1 VTAIRAVIF
10 DLGETLVDWPDWDA
24 SAEQRWG
31 EAFEFLRSR
40 YPNLEAAGCER
51 FVGAMR
57 GAELAHWHRVEA
69 DARSGSAASVVREGF
84 ANLGLQPSDAE
95 VTASLDGYARAVS
108 GWAQVYPDARPT
120 LLELRDRGY
129 ALGLLSNTWWAAAW
143 HNADLAA
150 HGLED
155 LLDVAVY
162 TSDLEHSKPHATA
175 FLQVT
180 DALGVDPAGCVMV
193 GDRPID
199 DISGAL
205 GVGMRAVHKTNGR
218 PRPVP
223 DGVRPTATIEQLAEL
238 PALLEHW
245 EAGGCGTESG

>member
-1 VTAIRAVIF
+1 VAAIRAVIF
-10 DLGETLVDWPDWDA
+10 DLGETLVDWPDWDTA
-24 SAEQRWG
+24 SEQRWG
-31 EAFEFLRSR
+31 EAYGFLRSCH
-40 YPNLEAAGCER
+40 PNLDGAGCER
-51 FVGAMR
+51 FVTAMR
-57 GAELAHWHRVEA
+57 GAELAHWRRVER
-69 DARSGSAASVVREGF
+69 DALSGSAESVVREGF
-84 ANLGLQPSDAE
+84 AVLGLRPRDVE
-95 VTASLDGYARAVS
+95 VMATLDGYARAVS
-108 GWAQVYPDARPT
+108 GWAQVYPDARST
-120 LLELRDRGY
+120 LHELRNRGY
-129 ALGLLSNTWWAAAW
+129 AIGLLSNTWWAAAW

-162 TSDLEHSKPHATA
+162 TSDLQRSKPHATA
-175 FLQVT
+175 FLRVS

-223 DGVRPTATIEQLAEL
+223 EGVQPTATIENLSEL
-238 PALLEHW
+238 PALLDRFA
-245 EAGGCGTESG
+245 AGARS